1 MDTATR
7 VTRGRPGRRTGAL
20 GLVSLLVLM
29 LALLLGAA
37 GPAAAA
43 PQEPIMTMARLQELL
58 AASPTGTVDAT
69 FKTAVKG
76 ADIATIPCVIQGIVP
91 QAAADNGDLI
101 LFQASGPVIEQA
113 GGIAAGMSGSPVY
126 VDDGGDKLVGAVSY
140 GEYFTSN
147 GLGLATPIEH
157 MMTLEDDFQI
167 DPLAARLAKA
177 VPFRTSLA
185 ADGRGI
191 SQLVVAPTT
200 DAARAAGRRPGTVV
214 MRPVSTLQLGGVS
227 ADSETAKA
235 LKAAFARKGIELRT
249 GLAGGAAGSRSS
261 FETPLV
267 PGSSVGEL
275 FMRGD
280 TWLGGVGTTTYTTA
294 DGKLVAYGHPGM
306 WDGYLSAFLT
316 NADVIGLWNN
326 AEEPHKVVAPGKVR
340 GAITVDS
347 GPGIAGV
354 IGDAAMPASVP
365 FTSTATNAATGKT
378 VTSTSY
384 VTQWA
389 ADQYKYPYYYAYA
402 MSFYPAMYQ
411 VTGDAQYDG
420 HLTFTLTIGM
430 TDGSDD
436 YTITRTNAWEDSY
449 GWDASYLA
457 VVEIGSLLSTLTTD
471 PDGTIDPHITAIDLD
486 CTLSPQHQRARI
498 VDVSVPGGVHTGDT
512 VVHVTMYAYG
522 DPVARVETVHLD
534 IPEGMSTKG
543 TVYAKAPFT
552 NVESLG
558 DGWYGFWSFGGQDVD
573 PPKTLADVVAGLD
586 GAPGNDHL
594 LVAYDPPG
602 RGWEDDWGM
611 SEPWS
616 DEAVTADVPMGG
628 AYLTGEVAKSQA
640 EIQLYQQSGPAV
652 AGRTVRL
659 GGYLSA
665 EGADLSGTT
674 VKIYTRDAGETT
686 DTFVEE
692 VPVEAGDEDEG
703 GGYSFSA
710 AITARHTTTV
720 TATWEGNDDYLP
732 SSASRVVKVR
742 AVVGLTATRAKSG
755 AVHLTARLRPADTG
769 GKVVFARLARGRLV
783 PLRTVAVD
791 ARGRAVWTWEPKAGC
806 LPGPGPVQG
815 QPAQHAG
822 LVEDG
827 ERGRRLRPT
836 RTAAPVLCTRAARAA
851 GALSAPPPSPIRQA
865 FGAQ

>member
-1 MDTATR
+1 
-7 VTRGRPGRRTGAL
+7 
-20 GLVSLLVLM
+20 
-29 LALLLGAA
+29 
-37 GPAAAA
+37 
-43 PQEPIMTMARLQELL
+43 
-58 AASPTGTVDAT
+58 
-69 FKTAVKG
+69 
-76 ADIATIPCVIQGIVP
+76 
-91 QAAADNGDLI
+91 
-101 LFQASGPVIEQA
+101 
-113 GGIAAGMSGSPVY
+113 
-126 VDDGGDKLVGAVSY
+126 
-140 GEYFTSN
+140 
-147 GLGLATPIEH
+147 
-157 MMTLEDDFQI
+157 
-167 DPLAARLAKA
+167 
-177 VPFRTSLA
+177 
-185 ADGRGI
+185 
-191 SQLVVAPTT
+191 
-200 DAARAAGRRPGTVV
+200 
-214 MRPVSTLQLGGVS
+214 MRPVGTLQLGGVS
-227 ADSETAKA
+227 ADSETAKE
-235 LKAAFARKGIELRT
+235 LRAAFARQGIELRT

-261 FETPLV
+261 FETALV

-280 TWLGGVGTTTYTTA
+280 TWLGGVGTTTYTTV
-294 DGKLVAYGHPGM
+294 DGKLVAFGHPGM

-316 NADVIGLWNN
+316 NADVIGLWNS
-326 AEEPHKVVAPGKVR
+326 AQEPHKVVAPGKVR

-354 IGDAAMPASVP
+354 IGDAAVPASVP
-365 FTSTATNAATGKT
+365 FTSTATNTATGKT

-389 ADQYKYPYYYAYA
+389 ADQHKYPYYYAYA

-411 VTGDAQYDG
+411 VTGDTQYDG

-430 TDGSDD
+430 TDGSND

-486 CTLSPQHQRARI
+486 CTLSPQHERARI
-498 VDVSVPGGVHTGDT
+498 VDVSVPGGVHTGDN
-512 VVHVTMYAYG
+512 VVNVTMYAYG
-522 DPVARVETVHLD
+522 DPVARVETVHLS

-558 DGWYGFWSFGGQDVD
+558 DGWYGFWSFGGPDVD
-573 PPKTLADVVAGLD
+573 PPKTLADVVAKLD

-602 RGWEDDWGM
+602 WGWQDDWGM

-616 DEAVTADVPMGG
+616 ERAVTTDVPMGG
-628 AYLTGEVAKSQA
+628 AYLTGAAAKSQA
-640 EIQLYQQSGPAV
+640 EIQLYRQSGPAV

-665 EGADLSGTT
+665 EGADLSGAT

-732 SSASRVVKVR
+732 SSASRSVRVR
-742 AVVGLTATRAKSG
+742 AVVGLTATRVKSG
-755 AVHLTARLRPADTG
+755 AVRLAARLRPADTG
-769 GKVVFARLARGRLV
+769 GKVVFARVARGRLV

-791 ARGRAVWTWEPKAGC
+791 AHGRAVCTWEPKAGTYRVRA
-806 LPGPGPVQG
+806 LFKGSPLNT
-815 QPAQHAG
+815 PASS
-822 LVEDG
+822 
-827 ERGRRLRPT
+827 
-836 RTAAPVLCTRAARAA
+836 RTVNVVVD
-851 GALSAPPPSPIRQA
+851 
-865 FGAQ
+865 